1 MTIAE
6 NIRRIRRSAGM
17 TQEEFGRLAGV
28 SSMAVSQWENGRAVP
43 RMGAVEKI
51 SLALR
56 IAKSDIIEDGA
67 LSDDAGLAAK
77 EHGRFPSG
85 RLSIK
90 GAPMAKVPLV
100 GNTHAGKPCLPEEL
114 DEFPEVLVPQFLLD
128 RDPGCYG
135 LEVDGDCMD
144 RVCPPGMV
152 AVVQPGVPAKS
163 GDVVVATI
171 DGADSIMRRVTVI
184 NGDLILSPESHNAG
198 HENMYIAAQDD
209 RQVHVEHVAYFQS
222 REAF

>member
-17 TQEEFGRLAGV
+17 TQEEFGKLAGV

-51 SLALR
+51 AASLR
-56 IAKSDIIEDGA
+56 IAKSDIIEGEVLGA
-67 LSDDAGLAAK
+67 DS
-77 EHGRFPSG
+77 RFPSNRIPVKGMPMG
-85 RLSIK
+85 R
-90 GAPMAKVPLV
+90 VPLV
-100 GNTHAGKPCLPEEL
+100 GNTHAGKACLPEEL
-114 DEFPEVLVPQFLLD
+114 DEFPEVEVPQFLID
-128 RDPGCYG
+128 RDPGSYG

-152 AVVQPGVPAKS
+152 AVVQPGVPANS

-171 DGADSIMRRVTVI
+171 DGADSIMRRMTVI
-184 NGDLILSPESHNAG
+184 NGDLILSPESHNPG

>member
-6 NIRRIRRSAGM
+6 NIKRIRATAGM

-51 SLALR
+51 ASALR
-56 IAKSDIIEDGA
+56 IAKSEIIE
-67 LSDDAGLAAK
+67 DDAGLAAK

-85 RLSIK
+85 LIPVV
-90 GAPMAKVPLV
+90 GVPMAKVPLV

-128 RDPGCYG
+128 RDPGSYG

-144 RVCPPGMV
+144 RICPPGMV
-152 AVVQPGVPAKS
+152 AVVQPGVPARS

-171 DGADSIMRRVTVI
+171 DGADSIMRRMTVI
-184 NGDLILSPESHNAG
+184 NGDLILSPESHDDT

>member
-17 TQEEFGRLAGV
+17 TQEEFGKLAGV

-51 SLALR
+51 AASLR
-56 IAKSDIIEDGA
+56 IAKSDIIEGEVLGA
-67 LSDDAGLAAK
+67 DS
-77 EHGRFPSG
+77 RFPSNRIPVKGMPMG
-85 RLSIK
+85 R
-90 GAPMAKVPLV
+90 VPLV

-114 DEFPEVLVPQFLLD
+114 DEFPEVEVPQFLID
-128 RDPGCYG
+128 RDPGSYG

-144 RVCPPGMV
+144 RICPPGMV
-152 AVVQPGVPAKS
+152 AVVQPGVAAHS

-171 DGADSIMRRVTVI
+171 DGSDSIMRRMTVI
-184 NGDLILSPESHNAG
+184 NGDLILSPESHNPD

>member
-1 MTIAE
+1 MGLADNIKRLRTNADLTQAKLAE
-6 NIRRIRRSAGM
+6 M
-17 TQEEFGRLAGV
+17 VGV
-28 SSMAVSQWENGRAVP
+28 TRATVTQWETGWSQP
-43 RMGAVEKI
+43 RMGAIEKLAEVFGV
-51 SLALR
+51 SLA
-56 IAKSDIIEDGA
+56 A
-67 LSDDAGLAAK
+67 LVSENTLPANSLPVKGMPM
-77 EHGRFPSG
+77 GR
-85 RLSIK
+85 
-90 GAPMAKVPLV
+90 VPLV

-114 DEFPEVLVPQFLLD
+114 DEFPEVEVPQFLID
-128 RDPGCYG
+128 RDPGSYG

-152 AVVQPGVPAKS
+152 AVVQPGVAAHS

-171 DGADSIMRRVTVI
+171 DGADSIMRRMTVI
-184 NGDLILSPESHNAG
+184 NGDLILSPESHNPD

>member
-17 TQEEFGRLAGV
+17 TQEEFGKLAGV

-51 SLALR
+51 AASLR
-56 IAKSDIIEDGA
+56 IAKSDIIEGEVLGA
-67 LSDDAGLAAK
+67 DSRFTSNRIPVKGMPM
-77 EHGRFPSG
+77 GR
-85 RLSIK
+85 
-90 GAPMAKVPLV
+90 VPLV
-100 GNTHAGKPCLPEEL
+100 GNTHAGKACLPEEL
-114 DEFPEVLVPQFLLD
+114 DEFHEVEVPQFLID
-128 RDPGCYG
+128 RDPGSYG

-152 AVVQPGVPAKS
+152 AVVQPGVPANS

-171 DGADSIMRRVTVI
+171 DGADSIMRRMTVI
-184 NGDLILSPESHNAG
+184 NGDLILSPESHNPD

>member
-17 TQEEFGRLAGV
+17 TQEEFGKLAGV

-51 SLALR
+51 AASLR
-56 IAKSDIIEDGA
+56 IAKSDIIEGEVLGA
-67 LSDDAGLAAK
+67 DSRFTSNRIPVKGMPM
-77 EHGRFPSG
+77 GR
-85 RLSIK
+85 
-90 GAPMAKVPLV
+90 VPLV
-100 GNTHAGKPCLPEEL
+100 GNTHAGKACLPEEL
-114 DEFPEVLVPQFLLD
+114 DEFPEVEVPQFLID
-128 RDPGCYG
+128 RDPGSYG

-152 AVVQPGVPAKS
+152 AVVQPGVAARS

-171 DGADSIMRRVTVI
+171 DGSDSIMRRMTVI
-184 NGDLILSPESHNAG
+184 NGDLILSPESHNPD

>member
-6 NIRRIRRSAGM
+6 NIKRIRAAAGM

-51 SLALR
+51 ASALR
-56 IAKSDIIEDGA
+56 IAKSEIIED
-67 LSDDAGLAAK
+67 DASLAAK

-85 RLSIK
+85 RIPVV
-90 GAPMAKVPLV
+90 GVPMAKVPLV

-114 DEFPEVLVPQFLLD
+114 DEFPEVDVPQFLLD
-128 RDPGCYG
+128 RDPGSYG

-144 RVCPPGMV
+144 RICPPGMV

-171 DGADSIMRRVTVI
+171 DGADSIMRRMTVI

>member
-17 TQEEFGRLAGV
+17 TQEEFGKLAGV

-51 SLALR
+51 AASLR
-56 IAKSDIIEDGA
+56 IAKSDIIEGEVLGA
-67 LSDDAGLAAK
+67 DS
-77 EHGRFPSG
+77 RFPSNRIPVKGMPMG
-85 RLSIK
+85 R
-90 GAPMAKVPLV
+90 VPLV

-128 RDPGCYG
+128 RDPGSYG

-152 AVVQPGVPAKS
+152 AVVQPGVAAHS

-171 DGADSIMRRVTVI
+171 DGADSIMRRMTVI
-184 NGDLILSPESHNAG
+184 NGDLILSPESHNPD

>member
-17 TQEEFGRLAGV
+17 TQEEFGKLAGV

-51 SLALR
+51 AASLR
-56 IAKSDIIEDGA
+56 IAKSDIIEGEA
-67 LSDDAGLAAK
+67 LSTDS
-77 EHGRFPSG
+77 RFPSNRIPVKGMPMG
-85 RLSIK
+85 R
-90 GAPMAKVPLV
+90 VPLV
-100 GNTHAGKPCLPEEL
+100 GNTHAGKACLPEEL
-114 DEFPEVLVPQFLLD
+114 DEFPEVEVPQFLID
-128 RDPGCYG
+128 RDPGSYG

-152 AVVQPGVPAKS
+152 AVVQPGVPANS

-171 DGADSIMRRVTVI
+171 DGADSIMRRMTVI
-184 NGDLILSPESHNAG
+184 NGDLILSPESHNPD

>member
-17 TQEEFGRLAGV
+17 TQEEFGKLAGV

-51 SLALR
+51 AASLR
-56 IAKSDIIEDGA
+56 IAKSDIIEGEVLGA
-67 LSDDAGLAAK
+67 DS
-77 EHGRFPSG
+77 RFPSNRIPVKGMPMG
-85 RLSIK
+85 R
-90 GAPMAKVPLV
+90 VPLV
-100 GNTHAGKPCLPEEL
+100 GNTHAGKACLPEEL
-114 DEFPEVLVPQFLLD
+114 DEFPEVEVPQFLID
-128 RDPGCYG
+128 RDPGSYG

-152 AVVQPGVPAKS
+152 AVVQPGVPANS

-171 DGADSIMRRVTVI
+171 DGADSIMRRMTVI
-184 NGDLILSPESHNAG
+184 NGDLILSPESHNPD

>member
-17 TQEEFGRLAGV
+17 TQEEFGKLAGV

-51 SLALR
+51 AASLR
-56 IAKSDIIEDGA
+56 IAKSDIIEGEVLGA
-67 LSDDAGLAAK
+67 DS
-77 EHGRFPSG
+77 RFPSNRIPVKGMPMG
-85 RLSIK
+85 R
-90 GAPMAKVPLV
+90 VPLV
-100 GNTHAGKPCLPEEL
+100 GNTHAGKACLPEEL
-114 DEFPEVLVPQFLLD
+114 DEFPEVEVPQFLID
-128 RDPGCYG
+128 RDPGSYG
-135 LEVDGDCMD
+135 LEVDCDCMD

-152 AVVQPGVPAKS
+152 AVVQPGVPANS

-171 DGADSIMRRVTVI
+171 DGADSIMRRMTVI
-184 NGDLILSPESHNAG
+184 NGDLILSPESHNPD

>member
-1 MTIAE
+1 MGIPE
-6 NIRRIRRSAGM
+6 NIDALLVKYDITQDHLARI
-17 TQEEFGRLAGV
+17 AGV
-28 SSMAVSQWENGRAVP
+28 TSGAISGWRKGSTP
-43 RMGAVEKI
+43 RKKNVQAICDYFGLTED
-51 SLALR
+51 
-56 IAKSDIIEDGA
+56 DI
-67 LSDDAGLAAK
+67 LSGSVGLAAK

-85 RLSIK
+85 RFSTK
-90 GAPMAKVPLV
+90 GAPMSKVPLV

-128 RDPGCYG
+128 RDPGSYG

-144 RVCPPGMV
+144 RICPPGMV

-163 GDVVVATI
+163 GDIVVATI
-171 DGADSIMRRVTVI
+171 DGADSIMRRMTVI
-184 NGDLILSPESHNAG
+184 NGDLILSPESHDDT

>member
-6 NIRRIRRSAGM
+6 NIIKLRKLFGV
-17 TQEEFGRLAGV
+17 TQRELGVVAGV
-28 SSMAVSQWENGRAVP
+28 SENAVSKWENGYSEP
-43 RMGAVEKI
+43 RMGAIERMAACYGLTKMN
-51 SLALR
+51 
-56 IAKSDIIEDGA
+56 IIEDGGMDIIDPLTKRPREEA
-67 LSDDAGLAAK
+67 RRTLNT
-77 EHGRFPSG
+77 
-85 RLSIK
+85 K

-128 RDPGCYG
+128 RDPGSYG

-144 RVCPPGMV
+144 RICPPGMV

-171 DGADSIMRRVTVI
+171 DGADSIMRRMTVI
-184 NGDLILSPESHNAG
+184 NGDLILSPESHNGG

>member
-17 TQEEFGRLAGV
+17 TQEEFGKLAGV

-43 RMGAVEKI
+43 RMGAGEKI
-51 SLALR
+51 AASLR
-56 IAKSDIIEDGA
+56 IAKSDIIEGEGLGA
-67 LSDDAGLAAK
+67 DSRLYSNRIPVKGMPM
-77 EHGRFPSG
+77 GR
-85 RLSIK
+85 
-90 GAPMAKVPLV
+90 VPLV
-100 GNTHAGKPCLPEEL
+100 GNTHAGKACLPEEL
-114 DEFPEVLVPQFLLD
+114 DEFPEVEVPQFLID
-128 RDPGCYG
+128 RDPGSYG

-152 AVVQPGVPAKS
+152 AVVQPGVAARS

-171 DGADSIMRRVTVI
+171 DGADSVMRRMTVI
-184 NGDLILSPESHNAG
+184 NGDLILSPESHNPD

>member
-17 TQEEFGRLAGV
+17 TQEEFGKLAGV

-51 SLALR
+51 AASLR
-56 IAKSDIIEDGA
+56 IAKSDIIEGEV
-67 LSDDAGLAAK
+67 LSADS
-77 EHGRFPSG
+77 RFPSNHIPVKGMPMG
-85 RLSIK
+85 R
-90 GAPMAKVPLV
+90 VPLV

-114 DEFPEVLVPQFLLD
+114 DEFPEVEVPQFLID
-128 RDPGCYG
+128 RDPGSYG

-152 AVVQPGVPAKS
+152 AVVQPGVAAHS

-171 DGADSIMRRVTVI
+171 DGADSIMRRMTVI
-184 NGDLILSPESHNAG
+184 NGDLILSPESHNPD

>member
-17 TQEEFGRLAGV
+17 TQEEFGKLAGV

-51 SLALR
+51 AASLR
-56 IAKSDIIEDGA
+56 IAKSDIIEGEVLGA
-67 LSDDAGLAAK
+67 DS
-77 EHGRFPSG
+77 RFPSNRIPVKGMPMG
-85 RLSIK
+85 R
-90 GAPMAKVPLV
+90 VPLV
-100 GNTHAGKPCLPEEL
+100 GNTHAGKACLPEEL
-114 DEFPEVLVPQFLLD
+114 DEFPEVEVPQFLID
-128 RDPGCYG
+128 RDPGSYG

-152 AVVQPGVPAKS
+152 AVVQPGVAARS

-171 DGADSIMRRVTVI
+171 DGADSIMRRMTVI
-184 NGDLILSPESHNAG
+184 NGDLILSPESHNPD

>member
-6 NIRRIRRSAGM
+6 NIKRIRAAAGM

-51 SLALR
+51 ASALR
-56 IAKSDIIEDGA
+56 IAKSEIIE
-67 LSDDAGLAAK
+67 DDAGLAAK

-85 RLSIK
+85 RIPVV
-90 GAPMAKVPLV
+90 GVPMAKVPLV

-114 DEFPEVLVPQFLLD
+114 DEFPEVDVPQFLLD
-128 RDPGCYG
+128 ADPASYG

-152 AVVQPGVPAKS
+152 AVVQPGVAARS

-171 DGADSIMRRVTVI
+171 DGADSIMRRMTVI
-184 NGDLILSPESHNAG
+184 NGDLILSPESHNPD
-198 HENMYIAAQDD
+198 HENLYISAASDHA
-209 RQVHVEHVAYFQS
+209 VHVEHVAYFQS
-222 REAF
+222 REPF

>member
-1 MTIAE
+1 MGIPE
-6 NIRRIRRSAGM
+6 NIDALLVKYDITQDHLARI
-17 TQEEFGRLAGV
+17 AGV
-28 SSMAVSQWENGRAVP
+28 TSGAISGWRKGSTP
-43 RMGAVEKI
+43 RKKNVQAICDYFGLTED
-51 SLALR
+51 
-56 IAKSDIIEDGA
+56 DI
-67 LSDDAGLAAK
+67 LSGSVGLAAK

-85 RLSIK
+85 RFSTK

-100 GNTHAGKPCLPEEL
+100 GNTHAGRPCLPEEL

-144 RVCPPGMV
+144 RICPPGMV

-171 DGADSIMRRVTVI
+171 DGADSIMRRMTVI

>member
-1 MTIAE
+1 MGLAD
-6 NIRRIRRSAGM
+6 NIRKLRTDADL
-17 TQEEFGRLAGV
+17 TQAKLAEMVGV
-28 SSMAVSQWENGRAVP
+28 TRATVTQWETGWSQP
-43 RMGAVEKI
+43 RMGASEK
-51 SLALR
+51 LA
-56 IAKSDIIEDGA
+56 DVFGV
-67 LSDDAGLAAK
+67 
-77 EHGRFPSG
+77 
-85 RLSIK
+85 
-90 GAPMAKVPLV
+90 PMAKVPLV
-100 GNTHAGKPCLPEEL
+100 GNTHAGKPCLPEAL

-128 RDPGCYG
+128 RDPGSYG

-144 RVCPPGMV
+144 RICPPGLV

-171 DGADSIMRRVTVI
+171 DGADSIMRRMTVI

>member
-17 TQEEFGRLAGV
+17 TQEEFGKLAGV

-51 SLALR
+51 AASLR
-56 IAKSDIIEDGA
+56 IAKSDIIEGEVLGA
-67 LSDDAGLAAK
+67 DSRFTSNRIPVKGMPM
-77 EHGRFPSG
+77 GR
-85 RLSIK
+85 
-90 GAPMAKVPLV
+90 VPLV

-114 DEFPEVLVPQFLLD
+114 DEFPEVEVPQFLID
-128 RDPGCYG
+128 RDPGSYG

-152 AVVQPGVPAKS
+152 AVVQPGVAARS

-171 DGADSIMRRVTVI
+171 DGSDSIMRRMTVI
-184 NGDLILSPESHNAG
+184 NGDLILSPESHNPD
-198 HENMYIAAQDD
+198 HENMYIASQDD

>member
-17 TQEEFGRLAGV
+17 TQEEFGKLAGV

-51 SLALR
+51 AASLR
-56 IAKSDIIEDGA
+56 IAKSDIIEGEVLGVDSRFTSNRIPVKGMPM
-67 LSDDAGLAAK
+67 
-77 EHGRFPSG
+77 GR
-85 RLSIK
+85 
-90 GAPMAKVPLV
+90 VPLV
-100 GNTHAGKPCLPEEL
+100 GNTHAGKACLPEEL
-114 DEFPEVLVPQFLLD
+114 DEFPEVEVPQFLID
-128 RDPGCYG
+128 RDPGSYG

-152 AVVQPGVPAKS
+152 AVVQPGVAARS

-171 DGADSIMRRVTVI
+171 DGADSVMRRMTVI
-184 NGDLILSPESHNAG
+184 NGDLILSPESHNPD

>member
-6 NIRRIRRSAGM
+6 NINKLRKLFGV
-17 TQEEFGRLAGV
+17 TQRELGAVAGV
-28 SSMAVSQWENGRAVP
+28 SENAVSKWENGYSEP
-43 RMGAVEKI
+43 RMGAIERMAACYGLTKMN
-51 SLALR
+51 
-56 IAKSDIIEDGA
+56 IIEDGGMDMIDPLTKRPREEA
-67 LSDDAGLAAK
+67 RRTLNT
-77 EHGRFPSG
+77 
-85 RLSIK
+85 K
-90 GAPMAKVPLV
+90 GAPMVKVPLV

-128 RDPGCYG
+128 RDPGSYG

-144 RVCPPGMV
+144 RICPPGMV

-171 DGADSIMRRVTVI
+171 DGADSIMRRMTVI

>member
-17 TQEEFGRLAGV
+17 TQEEFGKLAGV

-51 SLALR
+51 AASLR
-56 IAKSDIIEDGA
+56 IAKSDIIEGEG
-67 LSDDAGLAAK
+67 LGSDSRLYSNRIPVKGMPM
-77 EHGRFPSG
+77 GR
-85 RLSIK
+85 
-90 GAPMAKVPLV
+90 VPLV
-100 GNTHAGKPCLPEEL
+100 GNTHAGKACLPEEL
-114 DEFPEVLVPQFLLD
+114 DEFPEVEVPQFLID
-128 RDPGCYG
+128 RDPGSYG

-152 AVVQPGVPAKS
+152 AVVQPGVAARS

-171 DGADSIMRRVTVI
+171 DGADSVMRRMTVI
-184 NGDLILSPESHNAG
+184 NGDLILSPESHNPD